1 MPTTRYEIYV
11 KGILSFVKFTK
22 QDFEKV
28 CSDLEKLN
36 LKYKVQQISL
46 I

>member
-11 KGILSFVKFTK
+11 KGLLSFVKFTK
-22 QDFEKV
+22 QEFDKV
-28 CSDLEKLN
+28 CSDLDKL
-36 LKYKVQQISL
+36 KVNYATNIVDL